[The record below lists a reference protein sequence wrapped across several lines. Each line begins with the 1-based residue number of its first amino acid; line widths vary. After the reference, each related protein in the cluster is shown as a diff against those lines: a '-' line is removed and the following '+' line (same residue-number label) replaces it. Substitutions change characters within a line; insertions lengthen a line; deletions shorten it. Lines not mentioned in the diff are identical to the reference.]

1 MDKNV
6 WRVIRAAIRSADRS
20 IPRAGRTPTYSDR
33 LIVKMYF
40 WVVAHDRPLCWACDR
55 ANYNSLLRPHEIPS
69 VSQFCKRLKSERI
82 EAMIRRVF
90 VRLAARDQPAD
101 MAFIDGKALPISESS
116 KDPDARTGRG
126 NGRFSRGYKLHALAD
141 SACRIRAFCMRPMN
155 EGEPPIAREHLVEH
169 IPREALVMADGNY
182 DGKAL
187 YSAVVEQGAA
197 LLTPIKKN
205 RRSAAAYRNTSPARQ
220 AAMGMWREYPDEVWA
235 LYGKRAQIER
245 VFSALSCCGGG
256 LGPLPAWVRRL
267 ERVTRWV
274 TAKIA
279 LYNARVSLRKK
290 AS

>member
-6 WRVIRAAIRSADRS
+6 WRVIRDAIRSADRS

-40 WVVAHDRPLCWACDR
+40 WVVEHDRPLLWACDP
-55 ANYNSLLRPHEIPS
+55 ANYNTLMRPAVLPS
-69 VSQFCKRLKSERI
+69 VSQFCKRLKTERI
-82 EAMIRRVF
+82 EAMIRAVF
-90 VRLAARDQPAD
+90 VRLAARDQPAE
-101 MAFIDGKALPISESS
+101 MAFIDGKALPVSEST

-141 SACRIRAFCMRPMN
+141 SSDRIRAFCVRPMN
-155 EGEPPIAREHLVEH
+155 EGEPPIAREFLVEH
-169 IPREALVMADGNY
+169 IPPEALVMADGNY
-182 DGKAL
+182 DGRKL
-187 YSAVVEQGAA
+187 YTAVVEQGAC
-197 LLTPIKKN
+197 LLTPQKKN
-205 RRSAAAYRNTSPARQ
+205 RRTAAAFARTCPERR
-220 AAMGMWREYPDEVWA
+220 AVMELWRDYPDAMWK
-235 LYGKRAQIER
+235 LYGRRAQIER

-279 LYNARVSLRKK
+279 LYNARVSLRKT

>member
-40 WVVAHDRPLCWACDR
+40 WVVEHDRPLFWACDR
-55 ANYNSLLRPHEIPS
+55 ANYNSLMRPTDLPS
-69 VSQFCKRLKSERI
+69 VSQFCKRLKTERI
-82 EAMIRRVF
+82 EAMIQRVF
-90 VRLAARDQPAD
+90 ERLAARNEPAE

-126 NGRFSRGYKLHALAD
+126 NGRFSLGYKLHALAD
-141 SACRIRAFCMRPMN
+141 SDCRIRAFCVRPMN
-155 EGEPPIAREHLVEH
+155 EGEPPIARERLVKY
-169 IPREALVMADGNY
+169 IPPEALVMADGNY

-187 YSAVVEQGAA
+187 YTAVVEQGAS
-197 LLTPIKKN
+197 LLTPQKKN
-205 RRSAAAYRNTSPARQ
+205 RRTEAAYRNTCPARR
-220 AAMGMWREYPDEVWA
+220 AVMELWREQPEAMWE
-235 LYGKRAQIER
+235 LYGRRAQIER

-279 LYNARVSLRKK
+279 LYNARVSLRKT
-290 AS
+290 A